1 MHLQGKTA
9 IVTGAGHRLGAAIAE
24 ALAGRGCNL
33 LIHHH
38 ASPQPAAEVAH
49 RASALGVQACL
60 AQADLT
66 RIEGVHQLFEAFE
79 KHYPQLDL
87 LVNSA
92 AIMQAVDLLTATE
105 DDWQRTM
112 ALNLKG
118 AFFCLQQAARRMQT
132 HGGVIINISDLAGQR
147 PMARFPI
154 HSISKAGIDMLTR
167 VAALRLA
174 PGVRV
179 NGIAPG
185 PVLKPDRMPEARWE
199 EMGKALPLRRVG
211 LPANVIQAV
220 MLLVENDFITGE
232 TIVVDGGD
240 SLT

>member
-1 MHLQGKTA
+1 MQLEGKIA
-9 IVTGAGHRLGAAIAE
+9 IVTGAGRRLGAAIAE

-33 LIHHH
+33 MIHHH
-38 ASPQPAAEVAH
+38 ASPQPAAEVA
-49 RASALGVQACL
+49 RWANALGVQAHV
-60 AQADLT
+60 AQADLS
-66 RIEGVHQLFEAFE
+66 RVEGVRQLFESFDACF
-79 KHYPQLDL
+79 PQLDL

-92 AIMQAVDLLTATE
+92 AIMQAVDLLKATE

-118 AFFCLQQAARRMQT
+118 PFFCLQQAALRMQAR
-132 HGGVIINISDLAGQR
+132 GGVIINISDLAGQR
-147 PMARFPI
+147 PWPRFPI
-154 HSISKAGIDMLTR
+154 HAISKAGVDMLTR

-174 PGVRV
+174 PEVRV

-185 PVLKPDRMPEARWE
+185 PVLKPEGMPAARWE
-199 EMGKALPLRRVG
+199 QIGEALPLRRAG
-211 LPANVIQAV
+211 GPENVVQAV
-220 MLLVENDFITGE
+220 LFLAENDFITGE